1 MKFRGV
7 HAVISKSRKLV
18 SRETPLNLHERSYF
32 RFSLCL
38 SHLDDSD
45 MMGSTMFRPV
55 LVALLFTFAA
65 IAQRADPGPGNHVD
79 PRVEAALK
87 EIVPLTA
94 GVREDD
100 HPVIASHGDTAWAA
114 WVSYSEADDTTDIYA
129 AECRNGK
136 WNVPKRVT
144 ETSGD
149 YSKPAITIDGAGSV
163 WIAWP
168 AQITHN
174 WDIYGRVLNPKS
186 GWGKIER
193 WTSDPSPDVQP
204 ALASHGD
211 RVMLVWQ
218 GFRIASLDIL
228 FRIHEGGVWKPE
240 GFVTRNLANDWE
252 PAVAAAASGEFHVA
266 WDSYRGDY
274 DVMMRT
280 LRASGEWS
288 AEKPVAQT
296 RRLENH
302 VSLSVDGRD
311 RLWLAWEVG
320 PEAWASDSPD
330 GGLRARRDVEIACL
344 QNGKLYRAPEM
355 DAALRKLG
363 GENGMQ
369 SPALS
374 LGNDGVLRLFFR
386 QPMNKN
392 WLKVGMTSWD
402 SSQWS
407 NPKMFPYSE
416 GRIDQRVQ
424 TAAVGGKL
432 WVMYP
437 AGSTHNAILAR
448 PYEISAAAGTEP
460 ALPLSPAPDVPA
472 KDAPAPRAAHALK
485 GYRVVFGDLHR
496 HTDISEDGGIND
508 GSLLDTMRYAA
519 DAAGLDYIGITDH
532 TRYLTRRYNLWRLKQ
547 IADLYYRPGIFS
559 PLHSYERSQY
569 SPWGHRNI
577 INLARD
583 YTPVPANYEIG
594 DQGVSPWGLFAA
606 LKGKNAIS
614 IPHTSAWGSK
624 QVSWDYYDPE
634 VEKLVEIYQGMR
646 STYEYNGAPD
656 PLGKAV
662 YEKDSKT
669 FVWDALARHHKLGFI
684 ASSDHASTHIS
695 FAAVWVKNV
704 DRASIFE
711 SLKARRTYAATDKI
725 FLDFTL
731 GDHLMGEEVTITGV
745 PEFDV
750 NVVGTAPIERIDV
763 IKDGTFVYTSK
774 TAPFKYRDQTFKPG
788 AESYYYVRVIQTDK
802 KMAWASPIWVK

>member
-1 MKFRGV
+1 MVRLAL
-7 HAVISKSRKLV
+7 AV
-18 SRETPLNLHERSYF
+18 
-32 RFSLCL
+32 
-38 SHLDDSD
+38 
-45 MMGSTMFRPV
+45 V
-55 LVALLFTFAA
+55 LATSAAL
-65 IAQRADPGPGNHVD
+65 AQRADPGPGNHVD
-79 PRVEAALK
+79 PKVEAALK

-100 HPVIASHGDTAWAA
+100 HPAIAARGEIAWTA

-129 AECRNGK
+129 AECRDGK
-136 WNVPKRVT
+136 WSSAKRVT
-144 ETSGD
+144 EVSGD
-149 YSKPAITIDGAGSV
+149 YSKPAITIDGAGNV

-168 AQITHN
+168 AQVAHN
-174 WDIYGRVLNPKS
+174 WDIYGRVFSPGS
-186 GWGKIER
+186 GWGRVER

-218 GFRIASLDIL
+218 GFRAASLDIL
-228 FRIHEGGVWKPE
+228 YRIHESGAWKPE

-252 PAVAAAASGEFHVA
+252 PAVAASASGEFHIA

-280 LRASGEWS
+280 LRANGQLSEEI
-288 AEKPVAQT
+288 AVAHT
-296 RRLENH
+296 KRLENH
-302 VSLSVDGRD
+302 VSLSLDRRD
-311 RLWLAWEVG
+311 RLWIAWEAG

-330 GGLRARRDVEIACL
+330 SGLRPRRDVEMACL
-344 QNGKLYRAPEM
+344 QGGKLYRAPEM
-355 DAALRKLG
+355 TAALRELA
-363 GENGMQ
+363 GEKGMQ
-369 SPALS
+369 APALS
-374 LGNDGVLRLFFR
+374 MGGDGRLRLFFR

-392 WLKVGMTSWD
+392 WLKVGMTVWD
-402 SSQWS
+402 GSAWS
-407 NPKMFPYSE
+407 KPSMFPYSE

-424 TAAVGGKL
+424 IAVAGGKV
-432 WVMYP
+432 WAIYP
-437 AGSTHNAILAR
+437 AGSTHNVVLAR
-448 PYEISAAAGTEP
+448 PYEFGAPAGSEP
-460 ALPLSPAPDVPA
+460 ALPLILSTDVAGKEAPPARPV
-472 KDAPAPRAAHALK
+472 HMLK
-485 GYRVVFGDLHR
+485 GYRLVFGDLHR
-496 HTDISEDGGIND
+496 HTDISEDGGIAD

-547 IADLYYRPGIFS
+547 IADLYYRPGVFS

-669 FVWDALARHHKLGFI
+669 FVWDALAKHHKLGFI

-695 FAAVWVKNV
+695 FAAVWVKNI

-711 SLKARRTYAATDKI
+711 SLKARRTYAANDKI

-731 GDHLMGEEVTITGV
+731 GDHLMGEEVTIHGI

-750 NVVGTAPIERIDV
+750 HVEGTAPVERIDV
-763 IKDGTFVYTSK
+763 IKDGTFVYNLMPGTK
-774 TAPFKYRDQTFKPG
+774 TAAFKYRDQASSAG
-788 AESYYYVRVIQTDK
+788 GESYYYVRVIQTDK
-802 KMAWASPIWVK
+802 KMAWASPIWVTR